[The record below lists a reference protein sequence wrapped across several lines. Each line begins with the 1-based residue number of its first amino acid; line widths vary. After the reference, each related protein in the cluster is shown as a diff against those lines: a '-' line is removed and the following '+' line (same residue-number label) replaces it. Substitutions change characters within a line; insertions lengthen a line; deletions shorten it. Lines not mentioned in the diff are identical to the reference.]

1 MATVATAASLEPVF
15 YNCGVLH
22 RSESPP
28 EGWVLCVA
36 ASPFRPPLGVPYRE
50 HLRAL
55 HRRDPRLFADWA
67 RCADGE
73 DLTLVGDAAETAILY
88 DALCR
93 VALRRGFRIG
103 EPLAEGAVQE
113 AERRLAASERA
124 LYANASDGWRGSPA
138 R

>member
-1 MATVATAASLEPVF
+1 MAVAATLEPVF
-15 YNCGVLH
+15 YNGGVLH

-28 EGWVLCVA
+28 EGWVLCVG

-55 HRRDPRLFADWA
+55 HRRDPGLFADWA
-67 RCADGE
+67 LCAHQE
-73 DLTLVGDAAETAILY
+73 DLTLVGEEAETAILF

-93 VALRRGFRIG
+93 VALRQRLPDP
-103 EPLAEGAVQE
+103 EPSAEGAVQE
-113 AERRLAASERA
+113 AERRLAASEHA
-124 LYANASDGWRGSPA
+124 LHANASDGWRGSPA